1 MKPTRL
7 RTAVVSTAFATILAA
22 VGSGTAHAVQ
32 GWSEEPVQATGQ
44 AGGSEVEP
52 CLTSDGTNLN
62 ALLSIQQQIIGPPAC
77 RVAVA
82 GKPWVRSFPS
92 WGTAA
97 GAEGAVYPDGY
108 TPDLPKPM
116 NDFILKFLGVRIVQD
131 IGTPHER
138 SLSFGPEVLRLV
150 VDEGGIPFAFFA
162 SPPLQPLK
170 VGAHTTTVFFRL
182 SSRHCDGVGTVPEEN
197 CLPAGETQY
206 TGNTP
211 FEVVP
216 AEPTASSDG

>member
-1 MKPTRL
+1 MKAIRL
-7 RTAVVSTAFATILAA
+7 RAAVVATALATMLAA

-32 GWSEEPVQATGQ
+32 GWSEEPAQAARQ
-44 AGGSEVEP
+44 AGGSKVEP
-52 CLTSDGTNLN
+52 CLSPSGINLN
-62 ALLSIQQQIIGPPAC
+62 ALLSIQEQIIGPPAC

-82 GKPWVRSFPS
+82 GKPWVRSVPS

-97 GAEGAVYPDGY
+97 SAEGAVYPDGY
-108 TPDLPKPM
+108 TADLPKPI

-150 VDEGGIPFAFFA
+150 ANEDGIPFAYFA

-170 VGAHTTTVFFRL
+170 PGAHTTTVFVRL
-182 SSRHCDGVGTVPEEN
+182 SSRHCDGLDTVAENN
-197 CLPAGETQY
+197 CLPAGESQY
-206 TGNTP
+206 TGDTP
-211 FEVVP
+211 LEVVRAKHAAP
-216 AEPTASSDG
+216 SGS